1 MDTATLDAAFTALEQ
16 YKQGSGRGPLVPLDE
31 AVAASLTQPEAHAK
45 LEARLAQVL
54 EGPSSAAAKEYVCR
68 KLALAG
74 SARSV
79 PALAALLEK
88 EGVVFEAARTALQAM
103 ACPEARGAL
112 RNSLGKLSGV
122 RKAGVLNS
130 LGACRDAESVP
141 ALKPLLV
148 DSDGEVAAAAA
159 AALGEIGTKAAAEA
173 LAVVRSK
180 AERTLGLRF
189 ADAQLACAE
198 RLLAA
203 GLKAEALAI
212 YKPLSDP
219 QQPAQVQLAA
229 KRGLLR
235 AIQQKDS

>member
-1 MDTATLDAAFTALEQ
+1 MDTATLEAAFTALEQ
-16 YKQGSGRGPLVPLDE
+16 YKEGSGRGPLMVLDE
-31 AVAASLTQPEAHAK
+31 AVAASLTQPGEQAK
-45 LEARLAQVL
+45 LEARLARVL
-54 EGPSSAAAKEYVCR
+54 EGPSTAAAKEYVCR

-88 EGVVFEAARTALQAM
+88 EGGVFEAARTALQAM
-103 ACPEARGAL
+103 ACAEARDAL
-112 RNSLGKLSGV
+112 RASLGKLSGV
-122 RKAGVLNS
+122 RRAGVLNS

-141 ALKPLLV
+141 LLKPLLM
-148 DSDGEVAAAAA
+148 DSDREVATAAA
-159 AALGEIGTKAAAEA
+159 AALGEIGTKEAAEVLA
-173 LAVVRSK
+173 LAGSK

-203 GLKAEALAI
+203 GLKTDALAI
-212 YKPLSDP
+212 YKPLSDS

-235 AIQQKDS
+235 AIQQ